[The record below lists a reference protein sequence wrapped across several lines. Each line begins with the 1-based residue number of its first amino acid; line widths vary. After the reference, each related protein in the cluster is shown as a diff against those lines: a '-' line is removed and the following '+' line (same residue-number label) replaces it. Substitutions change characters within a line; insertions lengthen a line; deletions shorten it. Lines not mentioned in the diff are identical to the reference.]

1 MKGCGIPLMAP
12 DRYRSL
18 SPEAILATLRSLPRR
33 YRAELANDPS
43 IDLEALARS
52 RGGPSPTTLIATA
65 ATRVSAIADG
75 VHRAAVL
82 EQPTI
87 TIAADPPGAATSLD
101 AALAALDAAVAHA
114 AQIVDALPTEAW
126 ARTARVTGAGL
137 SGEMTVLELAQ
148 ECAREGVE
156 HLREL
161 TALLDRV
168 KPER

>member
-1 MKGCGIPLMAP
+1 LKGCGIPLMAP

-52 RGGPSPTTLIATA
+52 RGGQSPTSIIAA
-65 ATRVSAIADG
+65 AAARVSARADG

-82 EQPTI
+82 EEPSL
-87 TIAADPPGAATSLD
+87 TIADSPGEATSID
-101 AALAALDAAVAHA
+101 AALAALDSAVAHA
-114 AQIVDALPTEAW
+114 VQIVDALPTEAW
-126 ARTARVTGAGL
+126 GRTARVAGAGL

-156 HLREL
+156 QLREL
-161 TALLDRV
+161 TALLDRL
-168 KPER
+168 KPDR

>member
-1 MKGCGIPLMAP
+1 MAP

-52 RGGPSPTTLIATA
+52 RGGLSPTSIIAA
-65 ATRVSAIADG
+65 AAARVSARADA

-82 EQPTI
+82 EEPSL
-87 TIAADPPGAATSLD
+87 TIAADSPVEATSID
-101 AALAALDAAVAHA
+101 AALAALDGAVAHA
-114 AQIVDALPTEAW
+114 VQVVDALPTEAW
-126 ARTARVTGAGL
+126 GRTARVAGAGL

-156 HLREL
+156 QLREL
-161 TALLDRV
+161 TALLDRL
-168 KPER
+168 KPDR

>member
-1 MKGCGIPLMAP
+1 MAP

-52 RGGPSPTTLIATA
+52 RGGLSPTSIIAGA
-65 ATRVSAIADG
+65 AAQVSARADG

-82 EQPTI
+82 EEPSL
-87 TIAADPPGAATSLD
+87 TIAEAGPGEATSID

-114 AQIVDALPTEAW
+114 VQVVDALPTEAW
-126 ARTARVTGAGL
+126 GRTARVSGAGL

-161 TALLDRV
+161 TALLDRL
-168 KPER
+168 KPDR